1 MTRSVEELRRQTE
14 QSRAE
19 LAATVEQLRA
29 RIADTAED
37 IRHKASPQHIKSE
50 VADYASQKARLGD
63 KPRYRSPF
71 RREQTGSQ
79 STLGRKSP
87 FQAG

>member
-1 MTRSVEELRRQTE
+1 MTRRVEELRRQSE

-29 RIADTAED
+29 RIADTAEE

-50 VADYASQKARLGD
+50 VSDYASQKAGTG
-63 KPRYRSPF
+63 PRP
-71 RREQTGSQ
+71 
-79 STLGRKSP
+79 
-87 FQAG
+87 